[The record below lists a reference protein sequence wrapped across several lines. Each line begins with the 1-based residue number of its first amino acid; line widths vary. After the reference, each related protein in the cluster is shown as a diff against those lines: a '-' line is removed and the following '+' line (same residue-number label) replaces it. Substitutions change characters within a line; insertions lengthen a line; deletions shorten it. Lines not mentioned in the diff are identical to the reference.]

1 VLACEKRFYQNFNQ
15 GQLLVDIPEIILSC
29 MNGNKRTVNL
39 SIIGMTY
46 VVEKGKFK
54 NILGTRRVNVIIICR
69 CQIVFVK
76 YVIGLLDFMLF
87 FLPDGLEYIFHRSV
101 VAGAGASF
109 SWLVLLLLVP
119 AFWFSSVMARG

>member
-1 VLACEKRFYQNFNQ
+1 
-15 GQLLVDIPEIILSC
+15 LVDIPEIILSC

-46 VVEKGKFK
+46 VVEKRKFK

-76 YVIGLLDFMLF
+76 YVIELLDFMLF
-87 FLPDGLEYIFHRSV
+87 LLPDGFGRCVPPLSSGWCWCRFLVV
-101 VAGAGASF
+101 VAAAAGSRG
-109 SWLVLLLLVP
+109 LV
-119 AFWFSSVMARG
+119 FFCNG